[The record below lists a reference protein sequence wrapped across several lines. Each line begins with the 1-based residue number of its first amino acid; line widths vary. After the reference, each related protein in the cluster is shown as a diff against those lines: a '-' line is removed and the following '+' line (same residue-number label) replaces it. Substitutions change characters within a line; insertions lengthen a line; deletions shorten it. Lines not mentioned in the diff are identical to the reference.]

1 MEQSSKG
8 TDVPGSG
15 SRVKSDFVA
24 AVVIMIFS
32 IAVAVNSLGMPRASG
47 WSTGAGLVPLIL
59 AVSLFM
65 MAFGLLVSSI
75 KRGVFRLFA
84 EQRGSGYP
92 ARLFADVSARKTV
105 CIIAI
110 TAAYILLLV
119 DRIPFEIS
127 GFIFLFVAVQM
138 CWKTGSLTRK
148 LLVSILVPVVLTII
162 FRIFF
167 NIFLP
172 GGTLL
177 ELIL

>member
-1 MEQSSKG
+1 MEQSTKNA
-8 TDVPGSG
+8 DVPKVGAKA
-15 SRVKSDFVA
+15 KSDFVA

-32 IAVAVNSLGMPRASG
+32 IAVAINSLGMPRDSG
-47 WSTGAGLVPLIL
+47 WSTAPGLVPLIL

-65 MAFGLLVSSI
+65 MAVGLLLSSI
-75 KRGVFRLFA
+75 KRDAFRLFA
-84 EQRGSGYP
+84 EQRGGGELT
-92 ARLFADVSARKTV
+92 RLLADVSVRKTV

-110 TAAYILLLV
+110 TTLYITLLV
-119 DRIPFEIS
+119 DRIPFEVS
-127 GFIFLFVAVQM
+127 GFIFLFVSVQM
-138 CWKTGSLTRK
+138 CWKTGSQKRK
-148 LLVSILVPVVLTII
+148 LAVSVLVPVVLTII